1 MFVIDKIKFV
11 KLFFFPISSV
21 RKNKKVS
28 TEMLYSIWKNP
39 IDIVNETY
47 VLTQANSEILFQS
60 KN

>member
-1 MFVIDKIKFV
+1 
-11 KLFFFPISSV
+11 
-21 RKNKKVS
+21 
-28 TEMLYSIWKNP
+28 MLYSIWKNP